1 MKTIYFIDNESIKRT
16 AKAIQKTNPTFKHTV
31 ILDDLATVLG
41 YKSYN
46 QYEHYLTNAMLSQ
59 KNNLNTLKALTKID
73 ALSLLDLSK
82 KFIVELSQLG
92 YSVDNLYFINKLIEN
107 QRKGY
112 LEHPHLDLRSYVYY
126 LPFVFESLDIIDG
139 NGISLINYGYFH
151 NIIQIVIDECNKFG
165 FDNILKLVNDIKSVE
180 DYSTDSVLVERFES
194 LSRDLKTRGIYYYIK
209 SIIEDFEY
217 DEGYLTKL
225 ILDGFSIEK
234 IAHYLKTEMDKE
246 RKESMYYTAY
256 YTPKEITVF
265 YKNDKHSILN
275 EYFPFIKA
283 SVTANNPFVL
293 GRHIDQTPFF
303 ATFENLHSNISL
315 LGVPGS
321 GKGAFLY
328 SFMFQLMMN
337 NRGFCVINPIDE
349 SYLSKFCVHMSNVL
363 NKKNDIFFFN
373 EYAPTKSISSA
384 IHNDK
389 FLFVNCAK
397 LSDSRLKID
406 IHENGLKRFEKIITD
421 MTDYFFTA
429 KFRNKKIPYYI
440 FVDDSQYLR
449 DITPNIAKM
458 IKKLNDLNIF
468 FIFDNQVHEDY
479 INDLCKVTLVSNSC
493 LQWFKNSKNF
503 EFGQLMKSLEQ
514 NKDIIGKVGPSKKH
528 PPVFSI
534 VQKGEYVGQFITE
547 IDDELLSALMN

>member
-246 RKESMYYTAY
+246 RKESMYYTSY

>member
-73 ALSLLDLSK
+73 ALSLLKLSK
-82 KFIVELSQLG
+82 KFIEELGQLG
-92 YSVDNLYFINKLIEN
+92 YSVDNLYFINKIIEN
-107 QRKGY
+107 QRQGY

-126 LPFVFESLDIIDG
+126 LPFVFQPLDTIDS
-139 NGISLINYGYFH
+139 NGISLINYGHFH
-151 NIIQIVIDECNKFG
+151 NILQIIIDEYNKFG
-165 FDNILKLVNDIKSVE
+165 FDNILNLVNDIKLVD
-180 DYSTDSVLVERFES
+180 DYSTDPLLVERFES

-234 IAHYLKTEMDKE
+234 IAHYLNIEIDKE
-246 RKESMYYTAY
+246 RKNTMY

-265 YKNDKHSILN
+265 YKANKHTVLH

-293 GRHIDQTPFF
+293 GRNIDKTPFF

-349 SYLSKFCVHMSNVL
+349 SYLSKFCVHMSNSL

-397 LSDSRLKID
+397 LSDARLKID

-421 MTDYFFTA
+421 MTDYFFTS

-449 DITPNIAKM
+449 DITPNIVKM

-547 IDDELLSALMN
+547 IDDELLSALMD